1 MENKEIDYK
10 NIPEIFD
17 NGRDDKKEKKFS
29 ITYNLIDV
37 DCLEKIVE
45 KSAKLIE
52 EYPDYDFEFKIE
64 C

>member
-37 DCLEKIVE
+37 DCLENIVE

-52 EYPDYDFEFKIE
+52 EYPDYDFEFRIE

>member
-10 NIPEIFD
+10 NIPEIFEI
-17 NGRDDKKEKKFS
+17 GRDDKKEKKFS

-52 EYPDYDFEFKIE
+52 EYPDYDFEFRIE

>member
-37 DCLEKIVE
+37 DSLEKIVE

-52 EYPDYDFEFKIE
+52 EYPDYDFEFRIE

>member
-1 MENKEIDYK
+1 MDNKEIDYK

-52 EYPDYDFEFKIE
+52 EYPDYDFEFRIE

>member
-17 NGRDDKKEKKFS
+17 IGRDVKKKPQFLVN
-29 ITYNLIDV
+29 YNLIDV
-37 DCLEKIVE
+37 DSIEKIVE
-45 KSAKLIE
+45 KSANLIE
-52 EYPDYDFEFKIE
+52 KYPYYDFEFRIE

>member
-1 MENKEIDYK
+1 MDNKEIDYK

-17 NGRDDKKEKKFS
+17 IGRDDKKEKKFS

-37 DCLEKIVE
+37 DSLENIVE

-52 EYPDYDFEFKIE
+52 EYPDYDFEFRIE

>member
-1 MENKEIDYK
+1 MDNKEIDYK
-10 NIPEIFD
+10 NIPEIID
-17 NGRDDKKEKKFS
+17 IGRDDKKEKKFS

-37 DCLEKIVE
+37 DSLENIVE

-52 EYPDYDFEFKIE
+52 EYPDYDFEFRIE

>member
-52 EYPDYDFEFKIE
+52 EYPDYDFEFRIE

>member
-17 NGRDDKKEKKFS
+17 IGRDDKKEKKFS

-52 EYPDYDFEFKIE
+52 EYPDYDFEFRIE